1 MIANDVLKIGL
12 AEALG
17 ALSHH
22 FEPFVTVFE
31 RRDVSVELFVPIG
44 MDAQEPH
51 ARDEI
56 YVVVLGEAEFVRDGQ
71 RAHVSGGDIL
81 YVPARA
87 AHRFEQFSDD
97 FQTWAIFFGPEQAVE
112 AITWEQTRE
121 PNPPA

>member
-31 RRDVSVELFVPIG
+31 RRDVLVELFVPIG
-44 MDAQEPH
+44 MDNQQPH
-51 ARDEI
+51 SRDEI
-56 YVVVLGEAEFVRDGQ
+56 YVIVLGEATFVRDGQ
-71 RAHVSGGDIL
+71 SAHVAAGDIL

-87 AHRFEQFSDD
+87 PHRFEEFSDD
-97 FQTWAIFFGPEQAVE
+97 FQTWAIFFGPEQAAQE
-112 AITWEQTRE
+112 AGAERNWE

>member
-12 AEALG
+12 VEALG

-31 RRDVSVELFVPIG
+31 RRDLSVELFVPIG
-44 MDAQEPH
+44 ADTQQPH
-51 ARDEI
+51 GRDEI
-56 YVVVLGEAEFVRDGQ
+56 YVIVLGEAVFVRDGQ

-87 AHRFEQFSDD
+87 PHRFEEFSDD
-97 FQTWAIFFGPEQAVE
+97 FQTWAIFFGPEQPAQARAGEV
-112 AITWEQTRE
+112 TGTDE
-121 PNPPA
+121 PA

>member
-31 RRDVSVELFVPIG
+31 RRDVVVELFVPIG
-44 MDAQEPH
+44 TDGQQAH

-56 YVVVLGEAEFVRDGQ
+56 YVIVLGEATFVRDGQ
-71 RAHVSGGDIL
+71 RAFVSGGDIL
-81 YVPARA
+81 YVPAWA
-87 AHRFEQFSDD
+87 PHRFEAFSDD
-97 FQTWAIFFGPEQAVE
+97 FQTWAIFFGPEQA
-112 AITWEQTRE
+112 AHALPKE
-121 PNPPA
+121 PELSPPA